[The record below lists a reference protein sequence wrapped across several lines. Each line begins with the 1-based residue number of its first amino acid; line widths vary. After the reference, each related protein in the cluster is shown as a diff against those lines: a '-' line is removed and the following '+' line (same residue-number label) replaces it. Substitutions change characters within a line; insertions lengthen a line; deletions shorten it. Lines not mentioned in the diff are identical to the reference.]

1 MGDIF
6 FSKNKKNDD
15 DAYFDNTMIVDER
28 MGDREREAEYYRQ
41 KYYNN
46 EYSDG
51 APAQSRDIPV
61 SRQTPPAFMAD
72 NGYSEDIP
80 SYQLPF
86 EQTVGNPVR
95 RAPAQQRPAQPQP
108 RPVQPQQRPAQPQG
122 NPYGAP
128 QYQPQYQ
135 PQYNPA
141 PRQTYSPP
149 VPPAPESSKPPKKKK
164 RRKSKL
170 LRALVSL
177 LLVFAIAVAGV
188 LGGVY
193 FLASSADYNHV
204 ELEENQYISASELNS
219 SDKVLNILFL
229 GVDGTDESTSL
240 RSDSMMLISID
251 AEHKKIKLT
260 SFLRDCW
267 VEIPSKGTKAKL
279 NAAFAYGGA
288 QLAVDT
294 IEYNY
299 LVDIDHYVMVNFD
312 MFTQI
317 IDSLGGIEVEVTEKE
332 ADFINRTTRH
342 TIESGESVL
351 LNGAEALVYCRIRK
365 LDSDYMRTFRQR
377 KVISALINKAK
388 DSSVTELYDTVMDI
402 FPMVQTDMSAGDL
415 TQLFF
420 RAGFA
425 LVSYDDI
432 VQTQAPIEEHMEVG
446 YTDGGQW
453 AEFPDLPEV
462 QNYLYEFIYTDNI
475 DTAEE
480 SEE

>member
-15 DAYFDNTMIVDER
+15 DSYFDDTMIVDDR

-61 SRQTPPAFMAD
+61 SRQTPPAFMG

-95 RAPAQQRPAQPQP
+95 RAPAQPRPAQPQP
-108 RPVQPQQRPAQPQG
+108 RPVQPQG

-128 QYQPQYQ
+128 QYQPQYNPP
-135 PQYNPA
+135 PQ
-141 PRQTYSPP
+141 QQYSPP
-149 VPPAPESSKPPKKKK
+149 LPPAPESSKPPKKKK
-164 RRKSKL
+164 RKKRRL
-170 LRALVSL
+170 LKTLLSLV
-177 LLVFAIAVAGV
+177 LVFAIAVAGV

-193 FLASSADYNHV
+193 FLASSADYNQV
-204 ELEENQYISASELNS
+204 ELEKNQYISASELNS
-219 SDKVLNILFL
+219 SSKVLNILFL

-267 VEIPSKGTKAKL
+267 VEIPSRGSKAKL

-317 IDSLGGIEVEVTEKE
+317 IDSLGGIEVEVTQKE
-332 ADFINRTTRH
+332 AEFINRTTRH
-342 TIESGESVL
+342 TVESGESVL

-365 LDSDYMRTFRQR
+365 LDSDYMRTYRQR

-388 DSSVTELYDTVMDI
+388 DSELTELYDTVMDI

-425 LVSYDDI
+425 LVTYDDI

-453 AEFPDLPEV
+453 AEFPDLPAV
-462 QNYLYEFIYTDNI
+462 QNYLYEFIYTDNL
-475 DTAEE
+475 DTSEEAEE
-480 SEE
+480 